1 MKNSISLKKE
11 RKDILIDALEL
22 AILVI
27 GIVVVLRLVFA
38 MYRDKQEHDLA
49 KSEYYTQTE
58 EAMLTYSA
66 LHMGGNSYASMIYSE
81 NYKNYDS
88 IETAEA
94 ARAEGILLCG
104 NDDPVIVADK

>member
-1 MKNSISLKKE
+1 MENSNSMKKE

-22 AILVI
+22 AILAI

-49 KSEYYTQTE
+49 KSGYYTQTQ
-58 EAMLTYSA
+58 EAMITYSA
-66 LHMGGNSYASMIYSE
+66 LHTGGNSYASMIYSE
-81 NYKNYDS
+81 NYKSYDS

-94 ARAEGILLCG
+94 ARAEGMLLCG
-104 NDDPVIVADK
+104 NDDPLIIADK